1 MRVVGVSGKVSNDR
15 EDLIDSVWE
24 LFENSDVLD
33 YLNENNISE
42 DIVSVYHEFESD
54 YIGKY
59 TLLIG
64 YEVEDDYETPI
75 GLNFV
80 DIELNH
86 TTVVVKG
93 ELPDAIFEEWDNIY
107 EDTSKERAYIA
118 DFDIYYPKED
128 LVEINVE
135 YK

>member
-1 MRVVGVSGKVSNDR
+1 MKVVGVSGKVSNDR
-15 EDLIDSVWE
+15 EDLIDNVWE

-33 YLNENNISE
+33 YLNENNLTE
-42 DIVSVYHEFESD
+42 DIVSVYCEFESD
-54 YIGKY
+54 YMGEY

-64 YEVEDDYETPI
+64 YEVEDDYDTPV
-75 GLNFV
+75 GLNSI
-80 DIELNH
+80 DIDLNH
-86 TTVVVKG
+86 TTKVVKG

-107 EDTSKERAYIA
+107 EDKSKERAHIA
-118 DFDIYYPKED
+118 DLDIYYPKED